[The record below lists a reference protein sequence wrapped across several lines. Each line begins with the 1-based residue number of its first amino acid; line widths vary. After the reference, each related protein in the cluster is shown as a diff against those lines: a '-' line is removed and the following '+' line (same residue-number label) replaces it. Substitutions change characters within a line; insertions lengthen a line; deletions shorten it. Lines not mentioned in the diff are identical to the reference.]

1 MHKKEAALQQLLQQK
16 MLPLFYHESAEV
28 SIRIL
33 EALFTAGIR
42 SVEYTNRG
50 DKALSNFRQLKKA
63 AEANMPG
70 MMIGIGTIKNKE
82 QAMDFIE
89 AEADYIIYPS
99 MNKKVAAAAHKA
111 GLLWI
116 PGCMTPT
123 EIASA
128 ERAGASIVRVHDV
141 RATVD
146 FLKVWM
152 AIEGRRKP

>member
-33 EALFTAGIR
+33 EALFAAGIR

-89 AEADYIIYPS
+89 AEADYIISPS
-99 MNKKVAAAAHKA
+99 MNKKVAA
-111 GLLWI
+111 
-116 PGCMTPT
+116 
-123 EIASA
+123 
-128 ERAGASIVRVHDV
+128 
-141 RATVD
+141 
-146 FLKVWM
+146 
-152 AIEGRRKP
+152 